1 MRILH
6 TAARVGDEEPADGNY
21 HWNCQE
27 PELAAAEVPAGQ
39 GDSTAN
45 AKTAQQKKRSPHGRA
60 NFDSFGAGL
69 QGARCL
75 ACSFL

>member
-1 MRILH
+1 MRLMH
-6 TAARVGDEEPADGNY
+6 TAARVSDEEPADGDDCR
-21 HWNCQE
+21 NCQE
-27 PELAAAEVPAGQ
+27 PQLAAAEVPAGQ
-39 GDSTAN
+39 RDSTAH